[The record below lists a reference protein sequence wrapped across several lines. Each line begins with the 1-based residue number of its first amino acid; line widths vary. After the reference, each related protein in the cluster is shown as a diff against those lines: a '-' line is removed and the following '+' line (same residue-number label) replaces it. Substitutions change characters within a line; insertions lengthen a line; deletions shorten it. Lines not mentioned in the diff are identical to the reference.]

1 MNIIFGFEIRHL
13 KLSET
18 AKLLCYYYG
27 VAQRKKIP
35 QYLIGIDEVGRGP
48 LAGPVYVGAVIVPHD
63 FDWQSVEGV
72 RDSKKLTPRKRDEWY
87 EKLNGMREAGQ
98 LNFTTESSS
107 SEMIDERGIVPAV
120 FSALAQCLK
129 GLNAD
134 PETCEILLD
143 GSLHAP
149 AQFARQKTIIHG
161 DDTEPI
167 ISIASIV
174 AKVERDS
181 LMTNLAAQFPEYGFE
196 RHKGYG
202 TAVHCSAIKEHGLC
216 KLHRKTFCSRLVRT
230 VA

>member
-1 MNIIFGFEIRHL
+1 M

-18 AKLLCYYYG
+18 TKLLCYYHG

-48 LAGPVYVGAVIVPHD
+48 LAGPVFVGAVVVPRN
-63 FDWQSVEGV
+63 FDWESVAGV
-72 RDSKKLTPRKRDEWY
+72 RDSKKLASRRREEWY
-87 EKLNGMREAGQ
+87 ERLNVMRKAGKLDFA
-98 LNFTTESSS
+98 TASSS
-107 SEMIDERGIVPAV
+107 AKMIDWRGIAPSISKALEKCLLLLNVNPA
-120 FSALAQCLK
+120 
-129 GLNAD
+129 
-134 PETCEILLD
+134 TCEILLD

-149 AQFARQKTIIHG
+149 AQFVRQKTIIHG
-161 DDTEPI
+161 DDIEPI